1 MTLQFLKPSFEACL
15 LGQEANINFFSFQ
28 ICHSKSGDINPM
40 KIKSLVEAYV
50 SKYLKHK
57 DGKDGVNIDDIELS
71 PTPKANGEQRV
82 KLKTNR

>member
-1 MTLQFLKPSFEACL
+1 
-15 LGQEANINFFSFQ
+15 
-28 ICHSKSGDINPM
+28 M